1 LPLIGERKLEFW
13 KARAV
18 RSGFFFLATTVS
30 NNHHS
35 GRHGITKIS
44 SSPRLAFAV
53 IIVESSYVPV
63 LETGMI

>member
-35 GRHGITKIS
+35 GRQGITKIS
-44 SSPRLAFAV
+44 SSPRLHLQSLLWNLHMFRSLKP
-53 IIVESSYVPV
+53 E
-63 LETGMI
+63 